1 MAATLLTTIP
11 ALCLSSQL
19 PDPEWSSDSEHVLV
33 ALYDTAE
40 ESPFLHVTLTPHAG
54 SVRLWEMRETI
65 ERHMRSRDVSLLD
78 LEVWIAEAGD
88 GAMTTSASVRVVY
101 CDKDVSGDATEWLDN
116 RFLCTVDW
124 KPLPPEGA
132 AETLYFCERVTGADV
147 TPSIHVAY
155 RGSGGAVEHLTI
167 AASEPL
173 TADGAVQSVT
183 FDMATVSARVAAVVE
198 GSFSILA
205 VTVCVGR
212 RAMQYY
218 REEPE
223 ANASFLFLNCFNV
236 PEWARLTCSTTTKTK
251 DERKVGRV
259 GRRRVLYNPSREVS
273 NEVQTAALPQSRAE
287 WIDQMV
293 TSPGVWLADGTPVVI
308 TEGECAV
315 SDDNGA
321 LNSAKFTWLRS
332 DGRGLLQ
339 VTARASRIF
348 TRAFTY
354 QFK

>member
-1 MAATLLTTIP
+1 M
-11 ALCLSSQL
+11 SSQL
-19 PDPEWSSDSEHVLV
+19 PDPEWSSSSERVMV
-33 ALYDTAE
+33 ALYDTSE
-40 ESPFLHVTLTPHAG
+40 DYPFLHVTLTPHAG
-54 SVRLWEMRETI
+54 RVRLWEARETI
-65 ERHMRSRDVSLLD
+65 ERHMRSKDVSLLD

-88 GAMTTSASVRVVY
+88 ADVTTSATVRVVY
-101 CDKDVSGDATEWLDN
+101 CDKDVSGAAAEWLDN
-116 RFLCTVDW
+116 RFLSTLDW

-132 AETLYFCERVTGADV
+132 AETLYFIERVTGADV

-155 RGSGGAVEHLTI
+155 RGASGAVLHLTI

-173 TADGAVQSVT
+173 AADGAVQSVT

-198 GSFSILA
+198 GTFSILA

-218 REEPE
+218 REAPE
-223 ANASFLFLNCFNV
+223 ANAAFLFLNCFNV
-236 PEWARLTCSTTTKTK
+236 PEWARLTCSTVTKTK
-251 DERKVGRV
+251 DERKVGYV

-273 NEVQTAALPQSRAE
+273 HEVQTAALPQNRAA
-287 WIDQMV
+287 WIDQLL

-308 TEGECAV
+308 TESECAV
-315 SDDNGA
+315 SDDNGT

-354 QFK
+354 QFT